1 MKAIGIFAAKYQ
13 TKADSEVRQAAAKL
27 KKNELV
33 FRYLIDRNHKTRV
46 MVARGDLPV
55 VVESLDSLLSLFE
68 GDVLVKVKE
77 VLQ

>member
-46 MVARGDLPV
+46 MVARGDVPV
-55 VVESLDSLLSLFE
+55 VVVSLDSLLSLFE

>member
-68 GDVLVKVKE
+68 GDVLVTVKD
-77 VLQ
+77 VL